1 MTPHSASTTPL
12 SLKPTENI
20 FCRYWV
26 AVSFW
31 LTGCVSTLIPKD
43 MLALQFCFS
52 SLAPWLTYCCCSCS
66 LLCCFCGRDS
76 SNQHILTASTWLC
89 SSEKKQ
95 SQKLCSTAPLKT
107 TKLQAVPFSAPD
119 HTLTNGFLC
128 MSALLGKASE
138 PFIAQQLKVERS
150 KPCGQSLTSFYISR
164 HVHVILL
171 GYLC

>member
-1 MTPHSASTTPL
+1 MAGRNLELSYSLCASLQSLIQSSVPIVLLCGISQFFTCWYIIVL
-12 SLKPTENI
+12 SLKPTENV

-66 LLCCFCGRDS
+66 LFCCFCGRDS

-107 TKLQAVPFSAPD
+107 TKLQAVPFSAPEK
-119 HTLTNGFLC
+119 
-128 MSALLGKASE
+128 SLLKD
-138 PFIAQQLKVERS
+138 I
-150 KPCGQSLTSFYISR
+150 
-164 HVHVILL
+164 
-171 GYLC
+171 